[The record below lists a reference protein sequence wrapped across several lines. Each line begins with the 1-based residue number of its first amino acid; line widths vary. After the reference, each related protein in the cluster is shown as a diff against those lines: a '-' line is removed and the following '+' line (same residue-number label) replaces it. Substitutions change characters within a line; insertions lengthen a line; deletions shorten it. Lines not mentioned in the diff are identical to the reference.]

1 MSILIIG
8 DLHFKLDNTFQCEQL
23 YKHVEE
29 ILSDDLITHVILLG
43 DVLHDH
49 EKIHSTVLTRVV
61 AFVKMIST
69 KVKVTILVGNHD
81 MVNNQVFCDPNGNW
95 MNVFLGW
102 GNVCIVDVP
111 QYVLINQ
118 IKIAA
123 VPYVHVGR
131 FQEALDK
138 YNIKLD
144 TVSFCVA
151 HQEFKGCKMGAIESV
166 VGDEYTSDTPCYSG
180 HIHSAQKVGNVT
192 YTGSAF
198 EHSFGSPKCWL
209 YFVNEKSLKIT
220 RIAVKVDS
228 KRTLYTDL
236 KRVDGVFI
244 IDLVIPQDATKQLTK
259 CTIKIDQVQDYVAW
273 LQTSQGIEISRRTKL
288 GYTLRQPEEKCDKKP
303 KELDVFAMYKEIV
316 RKKHPECV
324 ALMSTIGFGTK

>member
-29 ILSDDLITHVILLG
+29 IVNNVNQPITHVIILG

-61 AFVKMIST
+61 AFVKMILS
-69 KVKVTILVGNHD
+69 KVQVTILVGNHD
-81 MVNNQVFCDPNGNW
+81 MVNNQVFCDPSGNW

-102 GNVCIVDVP
+102 KNICIVDVP
-111 QYVLINQ
+111 KYIWINQ

-123 VPYVHVGR
+123 VPYVYVGR
-131 FQEALDK
+131 FHEALTK
-138 YNIKLD
+138 YNIDLD

-166 VGDEYTSDTPCYSG
+166 IGDEYASSTPCYSG
-180 HIHSAQKVGNVT
+180 HIHAAQKVGNVI

-209 YFVNEKSLKIT
+209 YFVCEKTINMS
-220 RIAVKVDS
+220 RVAVKVAS
-228 KRTLYTDL
+228 KHTLYTDL
-236 KRVDGVFI
+236 KKGEDGMFV

-273 LQTSQGIEISRRTKL
+273 LQSAQGIEIAKRTKL
-288 GYTLRQPEEKCDKKP
+288 GYTLRQPEEKSKKP
-303 KELDVFAMYKEIV
+303 KEMVDVFETYKEIV
-316 RKKHPECV
+316 KQKHSDCV
-324 ALMSTIGFGTK
+324 ALMSTLV